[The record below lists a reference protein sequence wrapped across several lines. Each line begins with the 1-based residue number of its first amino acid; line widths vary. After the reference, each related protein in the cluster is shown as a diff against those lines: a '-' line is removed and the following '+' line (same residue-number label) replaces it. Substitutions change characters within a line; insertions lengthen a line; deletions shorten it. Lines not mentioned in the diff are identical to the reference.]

1 MPEPLDMEGLASLIK
16 SDTLFLVDVYAGWCH
31 PCKLLDSE
39 IEALEKAL
47 PGLKIFKIDYDTAEG
62 LTDLIP
68 VRALP
73 LLALFNKGGEVLR
86 IKGYQKKDRILE
98 QIREAVPEAD
108 L

>member
-1 MPEPLDMEGLASLIK
+1 MPEPVDMEGLASLVK

-39 IEALEKAL
+39 IEALEKAS
-47 PGLKIFKIDYDTAEG
+47 PGLKVVKIDYDTANG
-62 LTDLIP
+62 LADLIP

-73 LLALFNKGGEVLR
+73 LLALFNEGREVIR
-86 IKGYQKKDRILE
+86 IKGYQKSEKILE
-98 QIREAVPEAD
+98 QIREALPEAG